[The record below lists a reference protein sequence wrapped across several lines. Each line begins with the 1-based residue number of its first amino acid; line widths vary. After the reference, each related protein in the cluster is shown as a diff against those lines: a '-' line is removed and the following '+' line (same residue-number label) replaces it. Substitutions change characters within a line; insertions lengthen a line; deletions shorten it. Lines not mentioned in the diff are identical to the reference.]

1 MAEFVQEAILQILGA
16 VLSLAVTAIGI
27 YGTQFLR
34 NNVFL
39 QNLAK
44 KKEITSII
52 VKFVEQAYKEIDGV
66 DKLSKA
72 KEEVLKWAN
81 NIGLKITEQEL
92 DIMIESAVK
101 DLKLASQSVTT
112 NTIESAYNVGLESDK
127 VVITEIP
134 IEKTPEPDDIPAEP
148 VTLPED

>member
-112 NTIESAYNVGLESDK
+112 NTIESAYNVGLESDE
-127 VVITEIP
+127 ILLTQTIEPTPEQEIP
-134 IEKTPEPDDIPAEP
+134 EEEI
-148 VTLPED
+148 TLPNE